1 MTNLDGVFRREWGP
15 AVAALA
21 RWSGDF
27 TVAEDAVQEAFAE
40 ALRAWPRD
48 GVPDNAG
55 GWIVAVA
62 RNRALD
68 RLRRESVRPGKELAA
83 VVDDIRAR
91 TDRVDVHPVR
101 DDELRMIFTCAHPAL
116 DPTSQLALT
125 LRLISGLTVAEI
137 ARALLQSEAAV
148 GQRITRAKN
157 KIRHANIPLRV
168 PPAELLPE
176 RTPHVLACIYSVFT
190 EGYWSTAGPS
200 AIRDELCDEGV
211 RLAGELCSLMPDER
225 DAHALAALVLLHD
238 SRRQTRVDADGALV
252 PLDEQDRSRWDRGRI
267 TRGLDRL
274 QLAAGARGPYL
285 PQAVIAALHATAP
298 SWQETDWAAICV
310 AYDRLIEHTHSPV
323 ARANRALAIG
333 FRDGFTAGLAA
344 LDEVAD
350 DPRLARSNTVASIR
364 ADLLRRAGRRDEAL
378 RWYRVAL
385 DRNGSGPAR
394 EFLRRRVAEC
404 AGHRL
409 MGHGSPVVLLRRRRS
424 PSGRIPS
431 TTRGRACRTRGP
443 CPRPRDR
450 RQTELTAESSRLLVF
465 FARMAVRDGCPFGVF
480 RFEACTPLPTLRAG
494 LPLLRRFV
502 MRFANRNCLR
512 PKIALREARYRP
524 IRLSGITTEVDLYL
538 VPVCDRARR
547 IAGCDLRHA
556 NDVALISGNSVS
568 DDSCHHRCQACLT
581 Q

>member
-1 MTNLDGVFRREWGP
+1 M
-15 AVAALA
+15 
-21 RWSGDF
+21 
-27 TVAEDAVQEAFAE
+27 
-40 ALRAWPRD
+40 
-48 GVPDNAG
+48 
-55 GWIVAVA
+55 
-62 RNRALD
+62 
-68 RLRRESVRPGKELAA
+68 
-83 VVDDIRAR
+83 VDDIRAR

-101 DDELRMIFTCAHPAL
+101 DDELRMMFTCAHPAL

-298 SWQETDWAAICV
+298 SWRETDWTAICV
-310 AYDRLIEHTHSPV
+310 AYDRLIEDTRFPCRTGQPRAGDRLPRRVHGRPGCVGRGGRRPQAGPV
-323 ARANRALAIG
+323 EYR
-333 FRDGFTAGLAA
+333 GL
-344 LDEVAD
+344 
-350 DPRLARSNTVASIR
+350 DPRRSITARRQAGRGPQVVSH
-364 ADLLRRAGRRDEAL
+364 RAGPQWLGPGTRVPAAARRGV
-378 RWYRVAL
+378 RR
-385 DRNGSGPAR
+385 GP
-394 EFLRRRVAEC
+394 
-404 AGHRL
+404 
-409 MGHGSPVVLLRRRRS
+409 LRRRRVG
-424 PSGRIPS
+424 PELRWLLREALDACAVCWKILCRRALALRS
-431 TTRGRACRTRGP
+431 TTPGRK
-443 CPRPRDR
+443 
-450 RQTELTAESSRLLVF
+450 TAERPPPSNVATIARAHI
-465 FARMAVRDGCPFGVF
+465 ARMAQRTARPWAVVTMR
-480 RFEACTPLPTLRAG
+480 RFAMTTKYKFFCARPPTGRETPDSRRAADHYRSTSWTPLTAWRTTLQSG
-494 LPLLRRFV
+494 NYRRSP
-502 MRFANRNCLR
+502 R
-512 PKIALREARYRP
+512 
-524 IRLSGITTEVDLYL
+524 RLSTKWWPSSTPPPQSSAV
-538 VPVCDRARR
+538 RARR
-547 IAGCDLRHA
+547 CGSSSPLLSPPRSALRS
-556 NDVALISGNSVS
+556 L
-568 DDSCHHRCQACLT
+568 RRTLT
-581 Q
+581 PVHLQPLARAAR